1 MIMIRLLSVSYVGL
15 ASQLENYG
23 LSPHDS
29 YAPFTRSSKHQ
40 ANIEQ
45 TSSKYEA
52 CIKHSLHEANI
63 KQMPSKHRAIRAYVV
78 HVYFECICWICWICS
93 TIARCLL
100 DRVNGVLAKN
110 VGRRRNIH
118 LLLYGMHATLNSNN
132 QGNFVKLKSMINVN
146 HRSFFRKSEACF
158 GWGFK
163 PKSFFPSEP
172 RTPSATVGLFCC
184 TSHARYS
191 RQTTV
196 YLS

>member
-63 KQMPSKHRAIRAYVV
+63 KQMPSKHRANIEQLE
-78 HVYFECICWICWICS
+78 HTSCMCILNAFAGFAGF
-93 TIARCLL
+93 ARRLL
-100 DRVNGVLAKN
+100 DVCLIV
-110 VGRRRNIH
+110 
-118 LLLYGMHATLNSNN
+118 
-132 QGNFVKLKSMINVN
+132 
-146 HRSFFRKSEACF
+146 
-158 GWGFK
+158 
-163 PKSFFPSEP
+163 
-172 RTPSATVGLFCC
+172 
-184 TSHARYS
+184 
-191 RQTTV
+191 
-196 YLS
+196 